1 MSRCD
6 NSRCMR
12 ARHVWLRLAYAAR
25 GKRAAHATL
34 VVLASLA
41 AAGCDIHSSYYGD
54 LNRPY
59 VTRQDAISPGA
70 GDAVAANKILQMQD
84 PWPVASADRNL
95 VTNGPVAAGAMER
108 YRTGKVVVPVGMGTS
123 SAAYHQSNTAQGPAS
138 TLSSVPTTASAAS
151 KSTP

>member
-1 MSRCD
+1 MYRYA
-6 NSRCMR
+6 NPRR
-12 ARHVWLRLAYAAR
+12 LAARQVWLRLAYAAR

-59 VTRQDAISPGA
+59 VTRTDSLSPGA

-95 VTNGPVAAGAMER
+95 TTNGPVAAGAMER
-108 YRTGKVVVPVGMGTS
+108 YRTGKVIVPVGMGTS
-123 SAAYHQSNTAQGPAS
+123 SANYHQSNTAQGPAS
-138 TLSSVPTTASAAS
+138 TLSAVPTTASAAT
-151 KSTP
+151 KTTP